1 MVIYIIILFLL
12 EYRFHKT
19 WNSVCLCVCGVCL
32 CVCVCVCM
40 HVQVY
45 VCFWRAVLGVSR
57 DLLALRW
64 HSINICWQDEW
75 ILTISIQN
83 LKLDNQFHTYSS
95 MMYEFCS
102 QLAFMLVNISVSFIR
117 ALHCSKNRGLAFEQ
131 SLLIQNNHLKGS
143 NYISTVNC
151 FCDQIYIHILNVV
164 AYYIIF

>member
-1 MVIYIIILFLL
+1 MKPGIV
-12 EYRFHKT
+12 
-19 WNSVCLCVCGVCL
+19 
-32 CVCVCVCM
+32 CVCVCVVCVCVCV
-40 HVQVY
+40 HVQPHVW
-45 VCFWRAVLGVSR
+45 FWRAVLEAFR

-83 LKLDNQFHTYSS
+83 LKLDNQFHIYSS
-95 MMYEFCS
+95 MMYAFFCS
-102 QLAFMLVNISVSFIR
+102 QLSFMLVNFSVSFIR
-117 ALHCSKNRGLAFEQ
+117 ALHCSTNGGLAFEQ

-143 NYISTVNC
+143 NYTSTVNC